1 MCTNEMRFCQHKR
14 WFNQHMDSPCHRDWL
29 YPKRKLDYLELKLT
43 NESWDLGLLR
53 ICSIYHQSMA
63 KKIDLKKVP
72 REDPTL
78 WHLWPETVEFLSST
92 PSDGRCW
99 AALHRQPLMTWCSHF
114 SSLTTE
120 HHHPSRQPPRW
131 RWPLRKPAASSGFP
145 LHWNREVNHRNCC
158 FLLLSWTLDGRSWD
172 VFN

>member
-63 KKIDLKKVP
+63 KKNRSKKGAKGRP
-72 REDPTL
+72 YFMTL
-78 WHLWPETVEFLSST
+78 WHLWPETGEFLSST
-92 PSDGRCW
+92 PSDGAGLPCIVNRW
-99 AALHRQPLMTWCSHF
+99 WLDVHIFQVWQRSIIIHRANLPVEGGHCENRQRRVDSH
-114 SSLTTE
+114 STETGKWTTE
-120 HHHPSRQPPRW
+120 TAVS
-131 RWPLRKPAASSGFP
+131 
-145 LHWNREVNHRNCC
+145 CC
-158 FLLLSWTLDGRSWD
+158 CLGL
-172 VFN
+172 